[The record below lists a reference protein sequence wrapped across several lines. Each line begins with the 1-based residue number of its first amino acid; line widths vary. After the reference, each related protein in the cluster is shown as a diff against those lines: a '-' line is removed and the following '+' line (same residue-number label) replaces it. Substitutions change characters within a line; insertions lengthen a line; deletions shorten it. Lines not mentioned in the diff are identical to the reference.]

1 MRQLAQ
7 SQVSNGDEVGRGSK
21 SACSSF
27 GLLHHPVHGL
37 DEGVA
42 AVIEHAAHDRI
53 EVGLECRRQPLEGLQ
68 PTARNLSMTLRHP
81 GTLI

>member
-7 SQVSNGDEVGRGSK
+7 SQVGNGDEVGRVSK
-21 SACSSF
+21 SACCSF

-42 AVIEHAAHDRI
+42 AVIEHAAHHRF
-53 EVGLECRRQPLEGLQ
+53 EVRLERSR
-68 PTARNLSMTLRHP
+68 
-81 GTLI
+81 

>member
-1 MRQLAQ
+1 MRQPAQ

-42 AVIEHAAHDRI
+42 SVIEHAAHDRI
-53 EVGLECRRQPLEGLQ
+53 EVRLECRRQPLEGL
-68 PTARNLSMTLRHP
+68 
-81 GTLI
+81 